1 MCEKFEVYLGQQYIG
16 QVEGITFDMT
26 SASEMEPETFPT
38 GEELSFEVK
47 LSAMTSN
54 GDLWELLR
62 KASEA
67 GEKAA
72 RKLEEWA
79 AEMARAFAAW
89 NELAGFASETAEE
102 KPRPRYKHG
111 VSIRE
116 CRTDVTGGR
125 WVVDRLAQENK
136 PPG

>member
-1 MCEKFEVYLGQQYIG
+1 MCEKFEVYLDQQYIG

-47 LSAMTSN
+47 LSTMTSN
-54 GDLWELLR
+54 GDLWELVR

-67 GEKAA
+67 EEKAA

-79 AEMARAFAAW
+79 AAMGRALAAW
-89 NELAGFASETAEE
+89 NELAGLASETAEE
-102 KPRPRYKHG
+102 KPRPRYKQG

>member
-1 MCEKFEVYLGQQYIG
+1 MGEKFEVYLNQQYIG
-16 QVEGITFDMT
+16 QVEEIAFDMT

-47 LSAMTSN
+47 LSTMTSN
-54 GDLWELLR
+54 GYLWELVR

-67 GEKAA
+67 EEKAA

-79 AEMARAFAAW
+79 AAMGRALAAW
-89 NELAGFASETAEE
+89 NELAGLASETAEE
-102 KPRPRYKHG
+102 KPRPRYKQG

>member
-1 MCEKFEVYLGQQYIG
+1 MCEKFEVYLDQQYIG
-16 QVEGITFDMT
+16 QVDEIAFDMA

-38 GEELSFEVK
+38 GEELSFEVE

-54 GDLWELLR
+54 GDLWELVR

-79 AEMARAFAAW
+79 AAMGRALAAW
-89 NELAGFASETAEE
+89 NELAEFASEKAEE
-102 KPRPRYKHG
+102 KPRPRYKQG

>member
-1 MCEKFEVYLGQQYIG
+1 MCEEFEVYLDQQYIG

-26 SASEMEPETFPT
+26 SASEIEPGTFPT
-38 GEELSFEVK
+38 GEELSFEVE

-62 KASEA
+62 KTSEA

-79 AEMARAFAAW
+79 AAMGRALAAW
-89 NELAGFASETAEE
+89 NELAGLASETAEE
-102 KPRPRYKHG
+102 KPRPRYKQG

>member
-1 MCEKFEVYLGQQYIG
+1 MGEKFEVYLNQQYIG
-16 QVEGITFDMT
+16 QVEEITFDMT

-38 GEELSFEVK
+38 GEELSFEVE

-102 KPRPRYKHG
+102 KPRPRYKQG

>member
-1 MCEKFEVYLGQQYIG
+1 MGEKFEVYLNQQYIG
-16 QVEGITFDMT
+16 QMEEITLDMA

-38 GEELSFEVK
+38 GEELSFEVE

-79 AEMARAFAAW
+79 AEMARDFAAW
-89 NELAGFASETAEE
+89 NELAGFASETEDE

>member
-1 MCEKFEVYLGQQYIG
+1 MCEKFEVYLNQQYIG
-16 QVEGITFDMT
+16 QVEEIAFDMT

-38 GEELSFEVK
+38 GEELSFEVE

-116 CRTDVTGGR
+116 YRTDVTGGR

>member
-1 MCEKFEVYLGQQYIG
+1 MCEEFEVYLNQQYIG

-38 GEELSFEVK
+38 GEELSFEVE

-116 CRTDVTGGR
+116 CRTDATGGR